1 MAGRLATPPGGP
13 EGPDGAASEPLELS
27 VRTRRRM
34 LAWTA
39 PSELEGGER
48 VTVRQ
53 VLRPRQ
59 GEALVSGAAVHA
71 WLEAIGWIEDG
82 LPGEAA
88 LLARSTERA
97 PGLRDPRRL
106 LQDFRRWI
114 DAEPIRAVL
123 SRSTYPDG
131 TDVDR
136 ELPFVARDGG
146 RLVRGFADRVVRI
159 PDPGGERLVVV
170 DWKTDELE
178 PSAEGAVEER
188 LAHYAPQMEA
198 YARALA
204 RSEGVPLERVTAVLA
219 FLRIGR
225 TVVVP
230 VRPS

>member
-1 MAGRLATPPGGP
+1 
-13 EGPDGAASEPLELS
+13 
-27 VRTRRRM
+27 
-34 LAWTA
+34 
-39 PSELEGGER
+39 
-48 VTVRQ
+48 
-53 VLRPRQ
+53 
-59 GEALVSGAAVHA
+59 
-71 WLEAIGWIEDG
+71 
-82 LPGEAA
+82 
-88 LLARSTERA
+88 
-97 PGLRDPRRL
+97 
-106 LQDFRRWI
+106 
-114 DAEPIRAVL
+114 
-123 SRSTYPDG
+123 
-131 TDVDR
+131 
-136 ELPFVARDGG
+136 
-146 RLVRGFADRVVRI
+146 VRGFADRVVRI